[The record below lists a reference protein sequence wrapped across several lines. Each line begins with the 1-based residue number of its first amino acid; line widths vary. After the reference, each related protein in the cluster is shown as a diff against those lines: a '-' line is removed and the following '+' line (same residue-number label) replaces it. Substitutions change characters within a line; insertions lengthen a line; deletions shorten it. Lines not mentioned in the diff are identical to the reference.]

1 MSSPTATETHVSTLF
16 FTSDRVFK
24 LLKPVVTGFLDHSDT
39 ATRIRA
45 AELEL
50 ELNRRMAP
58 DVYLGLADV
67 VEGDELVDRMI
78 VMRRLPADR
87 SMTALIARGGLT
99 HDHVR
104 AVARAVAAFHAG
116 LDPILDPGGP
126 GSLAVQSVNWTDSFT
141 EIKPFIG
148 TVLDPVT
155 ESRIEYLAEQY
166 MVGHA
171 ELFANRVT
179 EGFVRNGHGDLLA
192 DDIFCLDDGPRIL
205 DCLAFDER
213 FRVGDVLSDIAFLAM
228 DLHRLSGPA
237 IASALIRDYCEFSGE
252 HHPGSL
258 AHHYV
263 AYRAFVRCKVAC
275 LRVGQ
280 GAPEFGAVARMYH
293 RLTLDQLERAR
304 ARVVLIGGG
313 PGTGKTSVA
322 TRLGEQYDWPVLS
335 SDEIRKD
342 LAKVDRYQHRPAEPD
357 EGIYAPE
364 FTKASYAELIRRAD
378 LILRSGDSVVID
390 ASWTRNE
397 HRDQARNI
405 AADHAAEL
413 IEVECRVDPGVAR
426 ERVARRLADPWN
438 VSDATPAIVDHIE
451 SMHDPW
457 PEAFSLDTG
466 RPIDETISE
475 LVHLVQ
481 KSSAR
486 AEPASAPRPRSPATD
501 FWGTYVAYSQL
512 DSVRPFTTV
521 IAVEGGPN
529 EYTSPPPTEG
539 AAAATLRE

>member
-16 FTSDRVFK
+16 FTPDRVFK
-24 LLKPVVTGFLDHSDT
+24 LLKPVVTGFLDHSDS

-45 AELEL
+45 AEVEL

-87 SMTALIARGGLT
+87 SMTALIAQGGLT
-99 HDHVR
+99 HDHIR
-104 AVARAVAAFHAG
+104 AVARAVASFHSG
-116 LDPILDPGGP
+116 LDPILEPVGP
-126 GSLAVQSVNWTDSFT
+126 GSLAVQSVNWADSFA
-141 EIKPFIG
+141 EIKPFVG
-148 TVLDPVT
+148 AVLDPET
-155 ESRIEYLAEQY
+155 ESRIETLAEQY
-166 MVGHA
+166 MVGHR
-171 ELFANRVT
+171 ELFADRVSA
-179 EGFVRNGHGDLLA
+179 GFVRNGHGDLLA
-192 DDIFCLDDGPRIL
+192 DDIFCMDDGPRIL

-237 IASALIRDYCEFSGE
+237 MASALIRDYCEFSGE
-252 HHPGSL
+252 RHPGSL

-275 LRVGQ
+275 LRVDQ
-280 GAPEFGAVARMYH
+280 GAPQFGAVARMYH

-322 TRLGEQYDWPVLS
+322 TSLGERYNWPVLS
-335 SDEIRKD
+335 SDEVRKD
-342 LAKVDRYQHRPAEPD
+342 LAKVDRYQHGPAEPD
-357 EGIYAPE
+357 AGIYAPE
-364 FTKASYAELIRRAD
+364 FTKASYEELIRRAD

-390 ASWTRNE
+390 ASWTRGE
-397 HRDQARNI
+397 HRDQARKI
-405 AADHAAEL
+405 AAKHAAEL

-426 ERVARRLADPWN
+426 ERVARRLADAWN
-438 VSDATPAIVDHIE
+438 LSDATPAIVDHLE
-451 SMHDPW
+451 SIHDPW

-466 RPIDETISE
+466 RPIDETIGE
-475 LVHLVQ
+475 LVHIVLE
-481 KSSAR
+481 SNAR
-486 AEPASAPRPRSPATD
+486 SDTATTPGPRSSGTD

-512 DSVRPFTTV
+512 DPARPFTTV
-521 IAVEGGPN
+521 IAVEGGSN
-529 EYTSPPPTEG
+529 EHTSAPPADG
-539 AAAATLRE
+539 AAAATLRK